1 MVRFPT
7 PSKKYNQ
14 DEEAGFRRMVSESMG
29 NNEFPEIRI
38 GGGVIYPE
46 NGNLKFKSANGTITI
61 IAPL

>member
-7 PSKKYNQ
+7 PGDRYDKR
-14 DEEAGFRRMVSESMG
+14 EEAGFRRMVSEAIE

-46 NGNLKFKSANGTITI
+46 GGNLKFKSSNGTVTV